1 MTYNTSATDAFDDHL
16 LKDREISLGDI
27 EYEIQSSAGL
37 RQEDGKMSSPTR
49 RRSVASSDGIKAFM
63 MNFAAFSRNK
73 DVAPA
78 TGDFIKASS
87 FLFRK

>member
-1 MTYNTSATDAFDDHL
+1 
-16 LKDREISLGDI
+16 
-27 EYEIQSSAGL
+27 L